1 MSSSSTF
8 HYMGVTPRDHGAY
21 IVITAVVGVTWT
33 VLVYCIRLYI
43 RLNFNGPF
51 GFDDAS
57 ASFATVVG
65 IVQSAVTLIAVR
77 NGLGKAED
85 LLSPDELEAAMK
97 LNYAASLLYIVAICG
112 SKCAMFLLMA
122 RLTRQSQNMSL
133 NVSYGATIFTAVWM
147 VVSLFVIG
155 FQCGLPDPWDMIL
168 HDGCRGT
175 FTQWTV
181 VETFSI
187 LIEVVVSGM
196 AVALVWDL
204 RMTFKVKVAVVCAF
218 SAQLLV
224 IVPVIF
230 RLIFVRRSLGTSDI
244 TFAWTEMAL
253 ATQIVMHFSI
263 MAATFPC
270 LRQFL
275 QAFDSGFGA
284 TTKMETQ
291 TGSGSRTHNSYAMQ
305 SLRSKRGDEGPS
317 TGRMEMKEDQQHV
330 EHGAMARLRP
340 DRTTE
345 IVTQATA
352 EGPDRAGD
360 EDRSIDSVGSDK
372 AIIWRTREFEVHYG
386 DRERDG

>member
-133 NVSYGATIFTAVWM
+133 N
-147 VVSLFVIG
+147 
-155 FQCGLPDPWDMIL
+155 
-168 HDGCRGT
+168 

-253 ATQIVMHFSI
+253 TTQIVMHFSI

-305 SLRSKRGDEGPS
+305 SLRSKRGDEGPVHG
-317 TGRMEMKEDQQHV
+317 TDGDEGRPAARGAV
-330 EHGAMARLRP
+330 LYNTSGAMARLRP

-345 IVTQATA
+345 IVTHATA

-386 DRERDG
+386 DRERGG